1 MSSDSNR
8 FDRLEEIIMEGFSE
22 EEILLEIIDL
32 LSEQDAMEILDT
44 VEDNLLSAREAED
57 ESEDESEDDDEDG
70 EDSFDDEDE

>member
-1 MSSDSNR
+1 MGSDSNR

-22 EEILLEIIDL
+22 EEVLLEIIDL
-32 LSEQDAMEILDT
+32 LSEQDVMEILDT

-57 ESEDESEDDDEDG
+57 ESEDDDEDG

>member
-8 FDRLEEIIMEGFSE
+8 FDRLEEILMEGFSE

-57 ESEDESEDDDEDG
+57 ETEDDEEEED
-70 EDSFDDEDE
+70 DSFDDEDE

>member
-8 FDRLEEIIMEGFSE
+8 FDRLEEILMEGFSE

-32 LSEQDAMEILDT
+32 LSEQDVMEILDT

-57 ESEDESEDDDEDG
+57 ESEDEHEDG